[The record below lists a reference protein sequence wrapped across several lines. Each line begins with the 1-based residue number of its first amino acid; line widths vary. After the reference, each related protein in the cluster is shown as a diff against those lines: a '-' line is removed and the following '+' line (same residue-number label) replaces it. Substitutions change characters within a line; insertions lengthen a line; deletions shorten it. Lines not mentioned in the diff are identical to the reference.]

1 MATDYDEG
9 ETLTLKQLYDEVAN
23 LSVLDIRYPV
33 KRDGKNLVLTPEI
46 AAMFAPDNLGR
57 LRPLVNTSGEV
68 TEASGAAIAAESTYL
83 RVLTRYLLA
92 QGYYGEVP
100 LSPMVATQKRRF
112 CVPLPEVGGAIAATE
127 IVPALAGYTGHA
139 EVQGVWC
146 PTGGA
151 DPANTW
157 TFVVAAGTI
166 IGADVYTMNLTAARY
181 HNFTA
186 GVAGVYGP
194 PAPMRGT
201 IAADDNK
208 AIMVEAA
215 LLANVGLTYYID
227 GVYWYET

>member
-1 MATDYDEG
+1 MIEDKPPIPVIVMGQAQTDDTIPRQAVNAAG
-9 ETLTLKQLYDEVAN
+9 EL
-23 LSVLDIRYPV
+23 
-33 KRDGKNLVLTPEI
+33 
-46 AAMFAPDNLGR
+46 
-57 LRPLVNTSGEV
+57 
-68 TEASGAAIAAESTYL
+68 TEASAATSMGYQLLMRNALGALFAPTYEVVDTGTTARMLAA
-83 RVLTRYLLA
+83 TR
-92 QGYYGEVP
+92 
-100 LSPMVATQKRRF
+100 RRF
-112 CVPLPEVGGAIAATE
+112 CVPLPEIGGAIAATE

-166 IGADVYTMNLTAARY
+166 IGPDVYTMNLTAARY
-181 HNFTA
+181 HNFSA
-186 GVAGVYGP
+186 GVAGIYGP
-194 PAPMRGT
+194 PVPLRGT
-201 IAADDNK
+201 VAADDNK